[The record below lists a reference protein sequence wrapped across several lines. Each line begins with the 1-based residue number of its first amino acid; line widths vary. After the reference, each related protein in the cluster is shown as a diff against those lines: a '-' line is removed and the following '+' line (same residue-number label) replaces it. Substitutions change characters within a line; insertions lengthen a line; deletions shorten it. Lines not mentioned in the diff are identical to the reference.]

1 MCELTESPACE
12 SEEQGEAEEE
22 QEREQEQEQEQRGTA
37 PHYPITISDMSVSTL
52 APELGVHVVLTHLVG
67 TRLATPAVGRG

>member
-37 PHYPITISDMSVSTL
+37 PHYPITISDMS
-52 APELGVHVVLTHLVG
+52 APSPPNLESM
-67 TRLATPAVGRG
+67 